1 MHSKSTCSITLHL
14 SIASENTMANVE
26 KKEAL
31 AEMESAYPVP
41 TADSNILGDTDELH
55 YKGTKRGLR
64 SRHAQMIAIGG
75 TIGTGLFV
83 GSGEG
88 LSMGGLLFLLLSYI
102 IISVLVYGVV
112 TATTEM
118 SSYLPV
124 RGCSVSYYGTRFFS
138 RSLGF
143 AMAW

>member
-1 MHSKSTCSITLHL
+1 MGVSFQNSFM
-14 SIASENTMANVE
+14 MADYE
-26 KKEAL
+26 KKTMDYSSEEAGH
-31 AEMESAYPVP
+31 PVQP
-41 TADSNILGDTDELH
+41 INSNIVGTVNNT
-55 YKGTKRGLR
+55 GQNTTKRAIK

-83 GSGEG
+83 GSGQA
-88 LSMGGLLFLLLSYI
+88 LAMGGPLFLLLSYV
-102 IISVLVYGVV
+102 IISVIVYGVV

-124 RGCSVSYYGTRFFS
+124 RGCSMSYYGTRFFS

-143 AMAW
+143 AMGW

>member
-1 MHSKSTCSITLHL
+1 M
-14 SIASENTMANVE
+14 EDFG
-26 KKEAL
+26 KKEYSD
-31 AEMESAYPVP
+31 MESNVHPVHP
-41 TADSNILGDTDELH
+41 VKSNIVGDTDELRTP
-55 YKGTKRGLR
+55 GTERGLK

-83 GSGEG
+83 GSGQA
-88 LSMGGLLFLLLSYI
+88 LSMGGPLFLLLSYS
-102 IISVLVYGVV
+102 IISILVYGVV

-124 RGCSVSYYGTRFFS
+124 RGCSMSYFGTRFFS

-143 AMAW
+143 ALGYMY

>member
-1 MHSKSTCSITLHL
+1 MADIEKTGPFEDKVNDVHL
-14 SIASENTMANVE
+14 VNTNFV
-26 KKEAL
+26 
-31 AEMESAYPVP
+31 
-41 TADSNILGDTDELH
+41 GDINELH
-55 YKGTKRGLR
+55 HGGTKRTLK

-83 GSGEG
+83 GSGQA
-88 LSMGGLLFLLLSYI
+88 LRMGGPLFLVLSYCI
-102 IISVLVYGVV
+102 LSTIVYGVV

-124 RGCSVSYYGTRFFS
+124 RGCSMAYFGTRFFS

-143 AMAW
+143 ALGW